1 MGTSN
6 GVPTHVGI
14 IMDGN
19 RRWAAAQG
27 LPKMDGHRAGYDML
41 NTIARHALDRG
52 VAHLTVFAFST
63 ENWNRSPEEVGYLMG
78 LFERGVAEWL
88 EEAKKLGARLR
99 FLGRI
104 SAFPQKIQDLIA
116 KAERETLGN
125 AKGSLNIALGYGG
138 QAEMADAAA
147 AAAAAGEPLNEESIR
162 AHLYAPDVPD
172 LDLLIR
178 PGGESRLS
186 GFMLWRSAYA
196 ELYFTP
202 TLWPDFTPAHFD
214 EALAEYARRERR
226 MGK

>member
-1 MGTSN
+1 ML
-6 GVPTHVGI
+6 PTHVGL

-19 RRWAAAQG
+19 RRWAAARG

-41 NTIARHALDRG
+41 NTIARHALERG
-52 VAHLTVFAFST
+52 IKHLTVFAFST
-63 ENWNRSPEEVGYLMG
+63 ENWNRSAEEVGYLMG

-88 EEAKKLGARLR
+88 QEAIKLGARLR

-116 KAERETLGN
+116 KAEKETAGSTR
-125 AKGSLNIALGYGG
+125 GSLNIALGYGG

-147 AAAAAGEPLNEESIR
+147 AAAAAGEPLTEESIR

-178 PGGESRLS
+178 PGGETRLS

-202 TLWPDFTPAHFD
+202 TMWPDFTPAHFD

>member
-1 MGTSN
+1 
-6 GVPTHVGI
+6 
-14 IMDGN
+14 
-19 RRWAAAQG
+19 
-27 LPKMDGHRAGYDML
+27 
-41 NTIARHALDRG
+41 
-52 VAHLTVFAFST
+52 
-63 ENWNRSPEEVGYLMG
+63 VGYLMG

-88 EEAKKLGARLR
+88 QEAIKLGARLR

-116 KAERETLGN
+116 KAEKETAGSTR
-125 AKGSLNIALGYGG
+125 GSLNIALGYGG

-147 AAAAAGEPLNEESIR
+147 AAAAAGEPLTEESIR

-178 PGGESRLS
+178 PGGETRLS

-202 TLWPDFTPAHFD
+202 TMWPDFTPAHFD